1 MKFEWFRR
9 IHVNNRKIVQ
19 HNNDIIHEKK
29 TQIITCTCY
38 IYKKS
43 LPKAE
48 IPASAINKKD
58 TKVFKRHESKNNIG

>member
-1 MKFEWFRR
+1 M
-9 IHVNNRKIVQ
+9 Q
-19 HNNDIIHEKK
+19 HNNDIIHKK
-29 TQIITCTCY
+29 KQIITCTCICY

-58 TKVFKRHESKNNIG
+58 TKVFKRHESKNNIAKKCFSDERCGA

>member
-1 MKFEWFRR
+1 MK
-9 IHVNNRKIVQ
+9 
-19 HNNDIIHEKK
+19 KK

-43 LPKAE
+43 LPKVE

-58 TKVFKRHESKNNIG
+58 TKVFKRHESKNNIAQKCFSDERCGAYRPHIIYVL